1 MRVFAL
7 LMFALIL
14 SYSAGTDSPYSK
26 YPFAKYPARHYKG
39 KLAAPRLITPTQR
52 EFRTVIRRGAVK
64 GPNFAGHYT
73 VAEWGCGSNCVVYA
87 VIDAITGFVYDKGL
101 PNPNEGYPC
110 GLLYQRDSNLFVI
123 EQSAT
128 IQSKCEP
135 RLYVWRGSRFEAL

>member
-1 MRVFAL
+1 MRVFVLLVSAAL
-7 LMFALIL
+7 SL
-14 SYSAGTDSPYSK
+14 SYLAGAESPYSK
-26 YPFAKYPARHYKG
+26 YPFAKYPARHYNG
-39 KLAAPRLITPTQR
+39 KLANPRLITPTQR

-87 VIDAITGFVYDKGL
+87 VIDAITGAVYDKGL

-110 GLLYQRDSNLFVI
+110 GLLYQRDSNLLVL

-135 RLYVWRGSRFEAL
+135 SLYVWQGSRFGE